1 MPPIEIEVTEHQAE
15 IKCCSTCGKRVKAD
29 FPEGLNATVQYGNRP
44 KAQAV
49 YLNSYQL
56 LPLARICEL
65 FGDFYN
71 HSPSESPILNGNS
84 ALVEAIE
91 PTLEAIQALNQ
102 TSRYGAL

>member
-1 MPPIEIEVTEHQAE
+1 
-15 IKCCSTCGKRVKAD
+15 
-29 FPEGLNATVQYGNRP
+29 EGLNATVQYGNRP

-71 HSPSESPILNGNS
+71 HSPSESLILNGNS

-91 PTLEAIQALNQ
+91 PTLEAIQAQ
-102 TSRYGAL
+102 IKRADTVHCDESDAC